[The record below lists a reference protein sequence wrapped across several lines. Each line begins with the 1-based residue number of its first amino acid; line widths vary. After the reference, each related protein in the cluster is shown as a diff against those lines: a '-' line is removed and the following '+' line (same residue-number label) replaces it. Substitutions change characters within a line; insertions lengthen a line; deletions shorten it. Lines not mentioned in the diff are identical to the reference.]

1 MSIWRT
7 AACQSGDSC
16 DTMASVVMIWP
27 ALAWLVM
34 RFAVCTVE
42 PNTSRF
48 STTTGPAWQ
57 PMRMAT

>member
-1 MSIWRT
+1 
-7 AACQSGDSC
+7 
-16 DTMASVVMIWP
+16 MASVVMICP